1 MLQPIIIAII
11 GSGALTALITNIFNI
26 YRDRK
31 SHEDGIAEGVQLLL
45 YDRIK
50 YLCKGYIS
58 LGQIAPDDLEDLSR
72 MWECYHNPD
81 GLNGNGYLDSL
92 MQAVRRLPI
101 ISGGTK

>member
-1 MLQPIIIAII
+1 MQPIIIAII
-11 GSGALTALITNIFNI
+11 GSGALTALITNLFNI

-50 YLCKGYIS
+50 YLAKNHIASEQIS
-58 LGQIAPDDLEDLSR
+58 PDELEDITR
-72 MWECYHNPD
+72 MWECYHDPE

-92 MQAVRRLPI
+92 MTAVKRLPVR
-101 ISGGTK
+101 S